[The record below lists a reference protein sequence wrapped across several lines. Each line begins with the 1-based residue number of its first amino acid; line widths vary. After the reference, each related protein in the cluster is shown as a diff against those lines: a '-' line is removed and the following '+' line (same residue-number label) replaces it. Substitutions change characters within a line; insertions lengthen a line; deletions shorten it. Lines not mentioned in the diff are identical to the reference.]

1 MREIEE
7 WRDIEGFDGYQVSS
21 LGNIKSLDR
30 VDSLGHHRKEKILKP
45 VKTKI
50 GYLGVA
56 LCKDGKRD
64 FYTIHRLVAN
74 AFIPNPNN
82 LETVN
87 HINEIKTDNRVSNL
101 EWMTMRDNKRY
112 SSAISVNQFTLDG
125 RFIRRWDCIREI
137 QYSLGFNQSDIGK
150 CCKGKKKSAYGFLW
164 KYAN

>member
-74 AFIPNPNN
+74 AFIPNPVDL
-82 LETVN
+82 LEDGIV
-87 HINEIKTDNRVSNL
+87 L
-101 EWMTMRDNKRY
+101 
-112 SSAISVNQFTLDG
+112 G
-125 RFIRRWDCIREI
+125 RFNIPLVLIKVI
-137 QYSLGFNQSDIGK
+137 LVNVAK
-150 CCKGKKKSAYGFLW
+150 VKKNLPMDFYGNMQIDFT
-164 KYAN
+164 